1 MRAGILTLFVIT
13 TEFSLIFRGK
23 CDGCKEPDQRPNTKP
38 VGNSSYTSQ
47 SRFRMECIND
57 YVRKA
62 GTSNLFQC
70 VFINDA
76 YEWKNI
82 PRLDCIPDPKRRTT
96 QVTHTPSHTSGPP
109 PIAPSS
115 TPAVKT
121 TTTRQSSPTTPGH
134 IGFTTTHAVTKATG
148 TAIYST
154 VRTTAKGEEPMTTA
168 NRTVISS
175 PSTLTVRKY
184 PSTESPEFKYSGSIS
199 STTAGNGD
207 NDVHHDP
214 YKGGITTGVVFVLI
228 VVLGAT
234 VALLLWCR
242 RRQVSSTQ
250 TLEMTP
256 QRPESDYSLLNPASG
271 TRSNPSD
278 TSQETPVY

>member
-121 TTTRQSSPTTPGH
+121 TTTRQSSPTTPG
-134 IGFTTTHAVTKATG
+134 
-148 TAIYST
+148 
-154 VRTTAKGEEPMTTA
+154 
-168 NRTVISS
+168 
-175 PSTLTVRKY
+175 
-184 PSTESPEFKYSGSIS
+184 
-199 STTAGNGD
+199 NGD

>member
-47 SRFRMECIND
+47 SRFRMECMND

-70 VFINDA
+70 VFRNDA
-76 YEWKNI
+76 YEWKNY

-96 QVTHTPSHTSGPP
+96 Q
-109 PIAPSS
+109 
-115 TPAVKT
+115 
-121 TTTRQSSPTTPGH
+121 
-134 IGFTTTHAVTKATG
+134 
-148 TAIYST
+148 
-154 VRTTAKGEEPMTTA
+154 
-168 NRTVISS
+168 
-175 PSTLTVRKY
+175 
-184 PSTESPEFKYSGSIS
+184 
-199 STTAGNGD
+199 GNGD